1 MERRCYLTSA
11 AAPSEVGV
19 AEVEG
24 KGAAARRAEGREGAG
39 EPQRAEGAGH
49 CRWRAPGLQMRM
61 LAAASLAVSM
71 VPSQDLP
78 LRPLPRPPRS
88 PSSSLAAASPAPQ
101 VRIPHRP
108 LPDPRV
114 PPAWPRPC
122 SRSSSHRGDAR
133 VSAGCLAPAA
143 VPRPAVA
150 GSLTDPTTAALGRMA
165 RAGHLAQLQACKF
178 VPSFSI
184 TCTAIFAEKFGRA
197 GIQAV
202 LHMKQL
208 QANSVRPGFGSTSR
222 SSTRWMWFT

>member
-1 MERRCYLTSA
+1 MA
-11 AAPSEVGV
+11 AATSRIDLSGDPS
-19 AEVEG
+19 
-24 KGAAARRAEGREGAG
+24 
-39 EPQRAEGAGH
+39 
-49 CRWRAPGLQMRM
+49 
-61 LAAASLAVSM
+61 
-71 VPSQDLP
+71 
-78 LRPLPRPPRS
+78 PPRS

-101 VRIPHRP
+101 VLIPLRP
-108 LPDPRV
+108 LPEPPCSPSSSLAAALPTPQVRIHLRPLPGSPRSPSSSLAAASSAPQVRIPLHPLPAPRV
-114 PPAWPRPC
+114 PLAWPRPC

-178 VPSFSI
+178 VPGFSI